1 MNIQWILLKVHEY
14 SLLPQSEGG
23 WGGGVGLFLSGIGE
37 CSVRL
42 PSIALSCDKRIKK
55 SFLLCNLK

>member
-23 WGGGVGLFLSGIGE
+23 GEGLFMSGIGE

-42 PSIALSCDKRIKK
+42 PSIALSCSTI
-55 SFLLCNLK
+55 